1 MHAETIDT
9 MKIVAPISRIE
20 EASVFARN
28 GADELFFGVIPAEWT
43 ERYGRFTANR
53 RSANNLGSLADVKRV
68 VEDVQRE
75 GKRASV
81 ALNGTTHTPEQ
92 VDFIS
97 NLAIGLAD
105 IGIDALIVGDIQ
117 LLSVVN
123 QLQLPVRLHV
133 SSTASC
139 RNIHTARF
147 FQKFGADRII
157 LPRHIA
163 LKEIGVLVKGVPDM
177 EFEAFVLN
185 DGCPYEEGLCHTLHL
200 PMEMGGPLCF
210 ESFETEVKRLDGAA
224 ITAAEA
230 ERIADNDAH
239 YDHWRWSKFSRG
251 FTTTEAGQPYGPCGL
266 CAIPHLQAIGIEH
279 IKIAGRDG
287 NPLRK
292 KRSLEMVTNI
302 LAKLDEGAAPSEIT
316 CYARNLRG
324 QPELCR
330 NSAMCYY
337 PDMFATADEV

>member
-1 MHAETIDT
+1 
-9 MKIVAPISRIE
+9 MKIVAPISRVE
-20 EASVFARN
+20 EASHFARA

-53 RSANNLGSLADVKRV
+53 RSANNLGSLADVRRV
-68 VEDVQRE
+68 VDDVHRE
-75 GKRASV
+75 GKRTSV

-97 NLAIGLAD
+97 NLAISLTDSGV
-105 IGIDALIVGDIQ
+105 DALIVGDVQ
-117 LLSVVN
+117 LLSVVS

-139 RNIHTARF
+139 RNTHTARF
-147 FQKFGADRII
+147 FQKLGADRVI

-163 LKEIGVLVKGVPDM
+163 LEEISVLVKSVPEI
-177 EFEAFVLN
+177 EFEAFILN

-200 PMEMGGPLCF
+200 PNEMGGPLCF
-210 ESFETEVKRLDGAA
+210 ESFETQLSRRDGSVVP
-224 ITAAEA
+224 AAEA
-230 ERIADNDAH
+230 ERIADNDTR

-251 FTTTEAGQPYGPCGL
+251 FTTTDTGQPYGPCGL
-266 CAIPHLQAIGIEH
+266 CAIPELKKIGIEH

-292 KRSLEMVTNI
+292 KRSLEMVTKV
-302 LAKLDEGAAPSEIT
+302 LAKLDEGAKPDEIIS
-316 CYARNLRG
+316 YAKNLRVE
-324 QPELCR
+324 PDLCG
-330 NSAMCYY
+330 NNAMCYY
-337 PDMFATADEV
+337 PELSQITENI